1 MPALDQCH
9 EQIANALRKAGW
21 KVDDKPYVIRLTSGR
36 RFFIDIQA
44 QRDQNEIIVVE
55 VKCFADNQINELYTG
70 IGQYLVYRSLLERK
84 GILRSLYL
92 AIPSTAYIQIVQEL
106 AMDIIV
112 AEKIKLVVVDLD
124 QEVVEQWLE

>member
-9 EQIANALRKAGW
+9 EQMAQALRKAGW
-21 KVDDKPYVIRLTSGR
+21 QVDDKPYVLRLASGR
-36 RFFIDIQA
+36 RFFIDIKA
-44 QRDQNEIIVVE
+44 QHDQNEIIVVE

-70 IGQYLVYRSLLERK
+70 IGQYLIYRSLLERK
-84 GILRSLYL
+84 GISRALYL

-106 AMDIIV
+106 AMDVITE
-112 AEKIKLVVVDLD
+112 AKIKLLVVDID

>member
-9 EQIANALRKAGW
+9 EQIANTLRKAGW
-21 KVDDKPYVIRLTSGR
+21 KVDDKPYVIRLISGR

-55 VKCFADNQINELYTG
+55 IKCFADNQINELYTG

-84 GILRSLYL
+84 GISRSLYL

-112 AEKIKLVVVDLD
+112 GEKIKLIVVDLD

>member
-9 EQIANALRKAGW
+9 EQIANSLRKAGW
-21 KVDDKPYVIRLTSGR
+21 KVDDKPYVIRLISGR

-55 VKCFADNQINELYTG
+55 IKCFADNQINELYTG

-84 GILRSLYL
+84 GISRSLYL
-92 AIPSTAYIQIVQEL
+92 AILSTAYIQIVQEL

-112 AEKIKLVVVDLD
+112 AEKIKLIVVDVD

>member
-9 EQIANALRKAGW
+9 EQMARALQKAGW
-21 KVDDKPYVIRLTSGR
+21 QVDDKPYVLRLASGR
-36 RFFIDIQA
+36 RFFIDIKA

-55 VKCFADNQINELYTG
+55 VKCFTDNQLNELYTG
-70 IGQYLVYRSLLERK
+70 IGQYLIYRSLLERR
-84 GILRSLYL
+84 GIPRSLYL

-106 AMDIIV
+106 AMDVITD
-112 AEKIKLVVVDLD
+112 AKIKLVVVDIE

>member
-9 EQIANALRKAGW
+9 EQIANALRKSGW
-21 KVDDKPYVIRLTSGR
+21 EVDDKPYVIRLTSSR

-84 GILRSLYL
+84 GISRSLYL
-92 AIPSTAYIQIVQEL
+92 AIPSTAYIQIIQEL
-106 AMDIIV
+106 AIDIIV
-112 AEKIKLVVVDLD
+112 GEKIKLVVVDLD